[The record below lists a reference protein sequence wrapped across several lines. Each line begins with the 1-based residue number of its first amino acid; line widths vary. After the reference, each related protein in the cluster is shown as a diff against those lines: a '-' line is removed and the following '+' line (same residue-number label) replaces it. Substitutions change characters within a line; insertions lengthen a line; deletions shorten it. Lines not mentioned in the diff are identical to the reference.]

1 MCAHTGMFRLIR
13 DLDVRLNFLPSP
25 YMYWRGT
32 NRPNNTVRYK
42 HDEWLCVCE
51 NVLEVYVSLSNQHES
66 IWTESLVKSPFR
78 ARCQSNPTA
87 NQGGFF
93 SSFLAEEWLC
103 WRLLS
108 EALSLSWQTAV
119 PPLDVANTR
128 ATSFS
133 IICSYL
139 SSIISP
145 HGWMDEA
152 CPELPEDPIPVIAAQ
167 HQH

>member
-93 SSFLAEEWLC
+93 FL
-103 WRLLS
+103 
-108 EALSLSWQTAV
+108 LSWQRNGCVEDCYQRLFPFHGKQLCLLSMWQTQERPAF
-119 PPLDVANTR
+119 PLYA
-128 ATSFS
+128 AT
-133 IICSYL
+133 CHRL
-139 SSIISP
+139 SALMAE
-145 HGWMDEA
+145 WMK
-152 CPELPEDPIPVIAAQ
+152 PVRNSLKIQ
-167 HQH
+167 FL